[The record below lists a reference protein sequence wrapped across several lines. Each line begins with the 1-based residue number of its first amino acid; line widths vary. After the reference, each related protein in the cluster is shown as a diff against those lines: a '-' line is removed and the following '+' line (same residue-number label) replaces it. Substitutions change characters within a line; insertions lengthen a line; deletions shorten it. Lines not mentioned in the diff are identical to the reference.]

1 MVDLRG
7 KPPYLPDGYTYTEVL
22 KEAIGKCLR
31 YNNFDPETHVDPEL
45 LNQPGMQRRHVLSSN
60 INQSTSGTMT
70 QKSVGTTIFSTSQSM
85 VSPSGITVHTM
96 SPGVN
101 QTIPTLSTIQSPI
114 TIPQMTRFVP
124 IAPAPSGVPLVTQLA
139 ASNNISSQQITSSP
153 IQIQIQPSLGQP
165 QRITLNT
172 EPIIAHTVGKDGKQM
187 VVGRREQIML
197 LQPSTLS
204 TPGGLATIPITSR
217 LDDIAAN
224 IQEDDQAGGR
234 QLLLGDNTNSELQD
248 ADEDEDEDAENLPPR
263 LPLPIGRLNC
273 STTRTVL
280 AKLIRFHCGNQLP
293 NYGNPASMPC
303 WWPNHL
309 IDWTQI

>member
-1 MVDLRG
+1 
-7 KPPYLPDGYTYTEVL
+7 
-22 KEAIGKCLR
+22 
-31 YNNFDPETHVDPEL
+31 
-45 LNQPGMQRRHVLSSN
+45 MQRRHVLSSN
-60 INQSTSGTMT
+60 INQSTSGTTT

-153 IQIQIQPSLGQP
+153 IQIQIQPSLHNQTATVLGQP

-204 TPGGLATIPITSR
+204 PAGNSTLMH
-217 LDDIAAN
+217 IAYQWAY
-224 IQEDDQAGGR
+224 
-234 QLLLGDNTNSELQD
+234 L
-248 ADEDEDEDAENLPPR
+248 
-263 LPLPIGRLNC
+263 
-273 STTRTVL
+273 
-280 AKLIRFHCGNQLP
+280 
-293 NYGNPASMPC
+293 
-303 WWPNHL
+303 
-309 IDWTQI
+309 